1 MSVISFESGRK
12 RPVMRVVPRVKVS
25 SLAGTGLIF
34 LEVFLVS
41 KEKEND
47 KFSATLNLPKTD
59 FPMRAGLPKRE
70 PDFLK
75 FWQDHDMYHLKL
87 KQHAG
92 HKKFILHDGPPY
104 ANGKIHIGHALNK
117 ILKDIIIKYKYQ
129 QGYDTP
135 YVPGWDTHGMP
146 IEHACLKATG
156 VDRHKISALELR
168 KMCNDYA
175 HKWINEQREGFK
187 RLGVIG
193 DWDDPYLTLNP
204 LTEADQLR
212 VFGEM
217 ANKGY
222 IYKGKKTVYWCPH
235 CETALAEA
243 EIEYADQKTPTIY
256 VKMPLVKDK
265 GLTPEAAKGMK
276 AYFVVWTT
284 TPWTIPANVAIAL
297 NPDFEYAWVEY
308 QGEALIM
315 AKELID
321 KVASEC
327 GITFGPVLGVTKG
340 RDFEYAECEHPFPEY
355 NHRKSLVVLADY
367 VDLETGTG
375 AVHTAPGHGDVDYL
389 TGLKYKLDILCP
401 VDEKGCYT
409 DEAGELFKGK
419 FVFDCNGLVIKHLA
433 ENGALLGKKNI
444 HHQYAHCWRCKN
456 PIIYRASEQWFASVD
471 GFRDQALKVINND
484 VQFIPS
490 WGRQRIYNMVAD
502 RHDWCISRQRVW
514 GVPIPIYYCEDCGEP
529 LITPE
534 TIEHLAKIVEKEG
547 TDAWWKHTAEE
558 LLPEGTKCPKC
569 GCTHFRKESDIMDVW
584 FDSGCTQRG
593 VLRRRPELG
602 WPADMYLEGSDQHRG
617 WFQSSLLTSVA
628 TTGKAPYRAVLT
640 HGYTLDGEGRKM
652 SKSVGNTVAPED
664 VIKDYGA
671 DIVRLWVS
679 SVDYKG
685 DVRISKL
692 ILKQI
697 AEVYRKIRNTIRYIL
712 GNTYDFDYE
721 KDKVAFA
728 DMEELDQ
735 YALMRLQELKKYV
748 KNAYEEY
755 DFHLV
760 YHAVHEFCTVD
771 MSSFYL
777 DIIKDRL
784 YTSKPNDP
792 KRRSAQ
798 TAMYE
803 ILYDL
808 MVMLTPILSFTMEEV
823 YQQLKKPAD
832 APVSVLLLEWPKL
845 HEEYI
850 NKDELQK
857 WNSFIKV
864 RGEIMKILE
873 NARRDK
879 KIGNSLDAKVD
890 LYADGEALEVLR
902 RVEKDLPTLLIVSQ
916 VALHDGTEG
925 GEKTDRQ
932 DLTVKVSPAEGHK
945 CERCWRYDETVGQDA
960 EHPTLCHRC
969 VEVVK

>member
-1 MSVISFESGRK
+1 
-12 RPVMRVVPRVKVS
+12 
-25 SLAGTGLIF
+25 
-34 LEVFLVS
+34 LEVFSLG
-41 KEKEND
+41 KEKETD
-47 KFSATLNLPKTD
+47 KFSVTLNLPKTD
-59 FPMRAGLPKRE
+59 FPMRAGLPQRE

-75 FWQDHDMYHLKL
+75 FWNDIDLYHLKL

-92 HKKFILHDGPPY
+92 HKKYILHDGPPY
-104 ANGKIHIGHALNK
+104 ANGKIHIGHAMNK
-117 ILKDIIIKYKYQ
+117 ILKDIINKYKYE

-156 VDRHKISALELR
+156 VDRHKLAPLELR

-175 HKWINEQREGFK
+175 HKWIDAQREDFI

-193 DWDDPYLTLNP
+193 DWENPYLTLKP
-204 LTEADQLR
+204 SIEADQLR

-217 ANKGY
+217 AHKGY
-222 IYKGKKTVYWCPH
+222 IYRGKKTVYWCPH

-256 VKMPLVKDK
+256 AKFPLIKDK
-265 GLTPEAAKGMK
+265 DLTPEAARGKK
-276 AYFVVWTT
+276 ASVVVWTT
-284 TPWTIPANVAIAL
+284 TPWTIPANVAIAV

-308 QGEALIM
+308 GDEVLIM
-315 AKELID
+315 AKELVG
-321 KVASEC
+321 KVAAEC
-327 GITFGPVLGVTKG
+327 GIEFGKILGTTKG
-340 RDFEYAECEHPFPEY
+340 RDMEYMECEHPFPEY
-355 NHRKSLVVLADY
+355 NHRKSIVCLGDY

-375 AVHTAPGHGDVDYL
+375 CVHTAPGHGDVDYL
-389 TGLKYKLDILCP
+389 TGIKYNLPILCP
-401 VDEKGCYT
+401 VDEKGCFT
-409 DEAGELFKGK
+409 AEAGELFKGK
-419 FVFDCNGLVIKHLA
+419 FVFDSNGLVIKHLA
-433 ENGALLGKKNI
+433 DNGALLGKKNI

-456 PIIYRASEQWFASVD
+456 PVIYRASEQWFASVD

-514 GVPIPIYYCEDCGEP
+514 GVPIPIFYCEDCGKP

-534 TIEHLAKIVEKEG
+534 TIEYLAKIVEKEG

-558 LLPEGTKCPKC
+558 LLPPGTKCAKC
-569 GCTHFRKESDIMDVW
+569 GGTHFRKETDIMDVW
-584 FDSGCTQRG
+584 FDSGSTHRG
-593 VLRRRPELG
+593 VLTRRPELG
-602 WPADMYLEGSDQHRG
+602 WPADLYLEGSDQHRG

-652 SKSVGNTVAPED
+652 SKSLGNTISPQD
-664 VIKDYGA
+664 IIKDYGA
-671 DIVRLWVS
+671 DIIRLWVS

-692 ILKQI
+692 ILKQT

-735 YALMRLQELKKYV
+735 YALMRLQQLKKYV
-748 KNAYEEY
+748 KDAYDAY

-760 YHAVHEFCTVD
+760 YHAIHEFCTVD
-771 MSSFYL
+771 MSAFYL

-784 YTSKPNDP
+784 YTSRPDDP

-808 MVMLTPILSFTMEEV
+808 MVMLAPILSFTMEEV
-823 YQQLKKPAD
+823 YQQMKKPEG
-832 APVSVLLLEWPKL
+832 APVSVMLLEWPQM
-845 HEEYI
+845 HEEYLD
-850 NKDELQK
+850 KDELQK
-857 WNSFIKV
+857 WDNFLKI
-864 RGEIMKILE
+864 RGEITKILE

-890 LYADGEALEVLR
+890 IYAEGEALEVLR
-902 RVEKDLPTLLIVSQ
+902 RVEKNLPTLLIVSQ
-916 VALHDGTEG
+916 AVLHEGLEG
-925 GEKTDRQ
+925 GEKTARQ
-932 DLTVKVSPAEGHK
+932 DLAVAVSPAEGHK
-945 CERCWRYDETVGQDA
+945 CERCWTYDVTVGDDP
-960 EHPTLCHRC
+960 EYPTLCHRC
-969 VEVVK
+969 VEVLKK